1 MAANANETS
10 PLLPISTSSSTDKK
24 APRQVTFSPNPTIV
38 SPGGTTSS
46 RGTPSVPPIL
56 PQHQLN
62 ASSGLASI
70 NDKLRRRNSA
80 GAPGTTTL
88 PKIGPQRT
96 TKNAEKLKFLPN
108 IEFGED
114 GPDEESGRDVYSQ
127 YTRIKDPTAR
137 RDAARLGK
145 ADRDRLPRVRALRFL
160 VPRLVRHWK
169 SSVKFLYFMAIMLTS
184 RRSLHIVR
192 LASMT

>member
-1 MAANANETS
+1 MAANETS
-10 PLLPISTSSSTDKK
+10 PLLPISASSSTKK
-24 APRQVTFSPNPTIV
+24 APRQVTFSPNPTAV

-46 RGTPSVPPIL
+46 RGTPSLPPIL
-56 PQHQLN
+56 PQHQL
-62 ASSGLASI
+62 SSSHGLSGLASI
-70 NDKLRRRNSA
+70 NDKVRRNSA

-108 IEFGED
+108 IDFGED

-145 ADRDRLPRVRALRFL
+145 ADRDRLPRVCILRLNVSRA
-160 VPRLVRHWK
+160 VR
-169 SSVKFLYFMAIMLTS
+169 Y
-184 RRSLHIVR
+184 
-192 LASMT
+192 